1 MIPGW
6 SNGGANLSQRIL
18 RGIRPEV
25 PLKTRIDTA
34 QKRLETQ
41 IARLDGI
48 QDTLKKRDA
57 AMLLKIAEAQ
67 RAGNIGYARGYA
79 QELAEIRRMRNVIRN
94 AQNAVEGVRTRLG
107 TVAEYGDIVVTLS
120 PCMALIKDIAPGIGS
135 MMPNVSESLG
145 DFEQSMRDIL
155 EGASVGTGL
164 VPESAQSNPEA
175 NAILDEARAALER
188 DTVAR
193 LPTPPGLDIVPT
205 QAERLPTPPVDL
217 KQDVIS
223 DKQVYT

>member
-6 SNGGANLSQRIL
+6 SNGSANLSQRIL
-18 RGIRPEV
+18 KGIRPEV

-34 QKRLETQ
+34 QKRLESQ

-67 RAGNIGYARGYA
+67 RAGNLGYARGYA

-155 EGASVGTGL
+155 EGATVGTGL
-164 VPESAQSNPEA
+164 VPESAQANPEA
-175 NAILDEARAALER
+175 SAILDEARAALER
-188 DTVAR
+188 DTIAR
-193 LPTPPGLDIVPT
+193 LPTPPGRDIVPA
-205 QAERLPTPPVDL
+205 QAERLPSPPVDL

-223 DKQVYT
+223 DRQVYT